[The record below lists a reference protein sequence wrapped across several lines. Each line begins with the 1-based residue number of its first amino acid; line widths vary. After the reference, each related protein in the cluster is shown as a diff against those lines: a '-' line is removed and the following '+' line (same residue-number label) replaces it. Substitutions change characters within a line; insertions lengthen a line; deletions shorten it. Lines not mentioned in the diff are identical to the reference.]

1 MRFRLEAGNATLDV
15 DGGRLSAPAGEAA
28 LTLDLGDATLM
39 PGLVNAHDHLHR
51 NHLPRIG
58 EPPYTSAAVWGAD
71 LHARFADDLARRHM
85 LPKRDALLFGAFKNI
100 LGGVTSVV
108 HHDRWE
114 PDFDTGFPINVV
126 NVSAIDGL
134 HALGD
139 AAEGKAPPAAG
150 HWTMHLAEGTSTSS
164 AEEIDEAF
172 SLGLL
177 SRRLL
182 AVHLVAADPSGIA
195 RLVAADCAAVWCPT
209 SNFFLY
215 GATAPR
221 ALFDAGLDVLLGTD
235 ALVSGAGTL
244 LHEIRAARAL
254 DFLPDAR
261 LVSAVTDIA
270 AHRLGLPR
278 PSLDAGA
285 PADVVALSAPLLE
298 ALPRDVA
305 LVVVGGR
312 PVLAD
317 ERHARLFEA
326 AGVPSLSLTVGGV
339 PKRVAAPLA
348 SAALVAFRLV
358 KDLRRIIE

>member
-1 MRFRLEAGNATLDV
+1 MRFRLEAGNATRDV
-15 DGGRLSAPAGEAA
+15 EGGRLSTPEGVAA
-28 LTLDLGDATLM
+28 FTLDLGETTLM

-114 PDFDTGFPINVV
+114 PDFEAGFPVNVV
-126 NVSAIDGL
+126 RVHTLDGL
-134 HALGD
+134 HDLRD
-139 AAEGKAPPAAG
+139 AKAPPAAG
-150 HWTMHLAEGTSTSS
+150 PFAMHLAEGTSSTS

-172 SLGLL
+172 LRGLL
-177 SRRLL
+177 SPRLL
-182 AVHLVAADPSGIA
+182 AVHLVAAEPSGIA
-195 RLVAADCAAVWCPT
+195 RLAAAGCAAVWCPT

-221 ALFDAGLDVLLGTD
+221 ALFEADLDVLLGTD

-254 DFLPDAR
+254 GFMPDAR
-261 LVSAVTDIA
+261 LSSAVTVTA
-270 AHRLGLPR
+270 ARRLGLPR

-305 LVVVGGR
+305 LVLVGGQ

-317 ERHARLFEA
+317 ERHAGLFEA
-326 AGVPSLSLTVGGV
+326 AGVPSLALSVGGV
-339 PKRVAAPLA
+339 PKRVATPLA
-348 SAALVAFRLV
+348 AAALLAFRLV

>member
-1 MRFRLEAGNATLDV
+1 MRFRLEAGNATHDV
-15 DGGRLSAPAGEAA
+15 EDGRLSAPEGDAA

-58 EPPYTSAAVWGAD
+58 EPPYTSAAGWGAD

-85 LPKRDALLFGAFKNI
+85 LPRREALLFGAFKNI

-108 HHDRWE
+108 HHDRLE
-114 PDFDTGFPINVV
+114 PDFEADFPVNVV
-126 NVSAIDGL
+126 RVPALDGL
-134 HALGD
+134 HD
-139 AAEGKAPPAAG
+139 ANAPPDAG
-150 HWTMHLAEGTSTSS
+150 PWAMHLAEGTSASS

-172 SLGLL
+172 RRGLL
-177 SRRLL
+177 SPRLL
-182 AVHLVAADPSGIA
+182 AVHLVAAESSEIA
-195 RLVAADCAAVWCPT
+195 RLVAAGCAAVWCPT

-221 ALFDAGLDVLLGTD
+221 ALFEAGLDVLLGTD

-254 DFLPDAR
+254 AFLPDAQ
-261 LVSAVTDIA
+261 LASAVTDTA
-270 AHRLGLPR
+270 ARRLGLPR

-312 PVLAD
+312 PVFAD
-317 ERHARLFEA
+317 ERHAPLFEA
-326 AGVPSLSLTVGGV
+326 AGVPSVSLKVGGV

-348 SAALVAFRLV
+348 SAALLAFRLV

>member
-1 MRFRLEAGNATLDV
+1 MRFRLEAGNATRDV
-15 DGGRLSAPAGEAA
+15 ADGRLSAPEGEAA

-85 LPKRDALLFGAFKNI
+85 LSRRDALLFGAFKNI

-114 PDFDTGFPINVV
+114 PEFGAGFPLHVV
-126 NVSAIDGL
+126 RVHTLDGL
-134 HALGD
+134 HD
-139 AAEGKAPPAAG
+139 AKAIPAGGPFA
-150 HWTMHLAEGTSTSS
+150 MHLAEGTSASA
-164 AEEIDEAF
+164 AEELDEAF
-172 SLGLL
+172 ARGFL
-177 SRRLL
+177 SPRLL
-182 AVHLVAADPSGIA
+182 AVHLVAAQPAGIA
-195 RLVAADCAAVWCPT
+195 RLAAAGCAAVWCPT

-221 ALFDAGLDVLLGTD
+221 ALFEAGLDVLLGTD
-235 ALVSGAGTL
+235 ALVSGSGTL
-244 LHEIRAARAL
+244 LHEIRAARSL
-254 DFLPDAR
+254 GFLPDAR
-261 LVSAVTDIA
+261 LASAVTDIA
-270 AHRLGLPR
+270 ARRLGLPR
-278 PSLDAGA
+278 ASLDAGA
-285 PADVVALSAPLLE
+285 SADVVALSAPLLE

-305 LVVVGGR
+305 LVLVGGR

-326 AGVPSLSLTVGGV
+326 AGVPSRVLTVGGA
-339 PKRVAAPLA
+339 PKRVAAPLVD
-348 SAALVAFRLV
+348 AALLAFHLV

>member
-1 MRFRLEAGNATLDV
+1 MRFRLEAGNATRDV
-15 DGGRLSAPAGEAA
+15 EGGRFSAPEGEAV

-71 LHARFADDLARRHM
+71 LHARFADDLARRHL
-85 LPKRDALLFGAFKNI
+85 LPRRAALLFGAFKNI

-114 PDFDTGFPINVV
+114 PDFDGRFPVNVV
-126 NVSAIDGL
+126 RIHTLDGL
-134 HALGD
+134 RALGNV
-139 AAEGKAPPAAG
+139 KALPAGGPFA
-150 HWTMHLAEGTSTSS
+150 MHLAEGTSASS

-172 SLGLL
+172 AHGLL
-177 SRRLL
+177 SPRLL
-182 AVHLVAADPSGIA
+182 AVHLVAAAPDGIA
-195 RLVAADCAAVWCPT
+195 RLAAAGCAAVWCPT

-221 ALFDAGLDVLLGTD
+221 ALFEAGLDVLLGTD
-235 ALVSGAGTL
+235 ALVSGSGTL

-254 DFLPDAR
+254 GFLSDAR
-261 LVSAVTDIA
+261 LASAVTDIA
-270 AHRLGLPR
+270 ARRLGLPR

-285 PADVVALSAPLLE
+285 PADVVALGAPLLE
-298 ALPRDVA
+298 ALPRDVV
-305 LVVVGGR
+305 LVLVGGR

-326 AGVPSLSLTVGGV
+326 AGVPSRALTVGGV
-339 PKRVAAPLA
+339 PKRVAAPLVD
-348 SAALVAFRLV
+348 AALLAFRLV

>member
-1 MRFRLEAGNATLDV
+1 MRFRLEAGNATWNV
-15 DGGRLSAPAGEAA
+15 AGGKLSAPEGKAD
-28 LTLDLGDATLM
+28 LTVDLGDATLM

-58 EPPYTSAAVWGAD
+58 EPPYTSAALWGAD

-85 LPKRDALLFGAFKNI
+85 LSRRDALLFGAFKNV

-114 PDFDTGFPINVV
+114 PDFASGFPVNVV
-126 NVSAIDGL
+126 RLPTLDGL
-134 HALGD
+134 RNLSD
-139 AAEGKAPPAAG
+139 ARDGAAPPAAG
-150 HWTMHLAEGTSTSS
+150 PWSMHLAEGTSASS
-164 AEEIDEAF
+164 GEEIDEAF

-177 SRRLL
+177 STRLL
-182 AVHLVAADPSGIA
+182 AVHLVAAQPSGIA
-195 RLVAADCAAVWCPT
+195 RLAAAGCAAVWCPT
-209 SNFFLY
+209 SNLFLY

-221 ALFDAGLDVLLGTD
+221 ALFEAELDVLLGTD
-235 ALVSGAGTL
+235 ALVSGSGTL
-244 LHEIRAARAL
+244 LHEIHWARTL
-254 DFLPDAR
+254 SFLSDAR
-261 LVSAVTDIA
+261 LVSAVTDTA
-270 AHRLGLPR
+270 ARRLGLAP
-278 PSLDAGA
+278 PSLGNGA

-317 ERHARLFEA
+317 ERHAPLFEA
-326 AGVPSLSLTVGGV
+326 AGVPSRELTVGGV
-339 PKRVAAPLA
+339 PKRVAAPLVD
-348 SAALVAFRLV
+348 AALLAFRLV

>member
-1 MRFRLEAGNATLDV
+1 MRFRLEAGNAARDV
-15 DGGRLSAPAGEAA
+15 EGGTLSAPEGETA

-85 LPKRDALLFGAFKNI
+85 LSRRDALLFGAFKNI

-114 PDFDTGFPINVV
+114 PDFEAGFPVNVV
-126 NVSAIDGL
+126 RIDAVDGL
-134 HALGD
+134 HD
-139 AAEGKAPPAAG
+139 GKAPPATGPFA
-150 HWTMHLAEGTSTSS
+150 MHLAEGTSDS
-164 AEEIDEAF
+164 AAAEIEQAF
-172 SLGLL
+172 LRGLL
-177 SRRLL
+177 SPRLL
-182 AVHLVAADPSGIA
+182 AVHLVAAEPSGIA
-195 RLVAADCAAVWCPT
+195 RLAVAGCAAVWCPT

-221 ALFDAGLDVLLGTD
+221 ALFEEDLDVLLGTD
-235 ALVSGAGTL
+235 ALVSGSGTL

-254 DFLPDAR
+254 DFLPEAR
-261 LVSAVTDIA
+261 LVSAVTNTA
-270 AHRLGLPR
+270 ARRLGLPQ

-298 ALPRDVA
+298 ALPKDVA
-305 LVVVGGR
+305 LVLVGGR

-317 ERHARLFEA
+317 ERHAGIFEA
-326 AGVPSLSLTVGGV
+326 AGVPSAALTVGGV
-339 PKRVAAPLA
+339 PKRVASPLV
-348 SAALVAFRLV
+348 SAALLAFRLV

>member
-15 DGGRLSAPAGEAA
+15 AEGRLSAPEGEAA

-58 EPPYTSAAVWGAD
+58 EPPYTSAAFWGAD

-85 LPKRDALLFGAFKNI
+85 LPKRDALLFGAFKNV

-114 PDFDTGFPINVV
+114 PDFDEGFPLHVV
-126 NVSAIDGL
+126 RVPALDGL
-134 HALGD
+134 RALGD
-139 AAEGKAPPAAG
+139 AKDGKAPPAGGPFA
-150 HWTMHLAEGTSTSS
+150 MHLAEGTSASS

-172 SLGLL
+172 QRGLL
-177 SRRLL
+177 SPRLL
-182 AVHLVAADPSGIA
+182 AVHLVAVSPSGIA
-195 RLVAADCAAVWCPT
+195 RLAAAGCAAVWCPT

-221 ALFDAGLDVLLGTD
+221 ALFEADLDVLLGTD
-235 ALVSGAGTL
+235 ALVSGSGTL

-254 DFLPDAR
+254 GFLSDAR
-261 LVSAVTDIA
+261 LTLAVTDIA
-270 AHRLGLPR
+270 ARRLGLPR
-278 PSLDAGA
+278 RSLDAGA

-317 ERHARLFEA
+317 ERHAPLFEA
-326 AGVPSLSLTVGGV
+326 AGVPSRALTVGGV
-339 PKRVAAPLA
+339 PKRVAAPLVD
-348 SAALVAFRLV
+348 AALLAFRLV